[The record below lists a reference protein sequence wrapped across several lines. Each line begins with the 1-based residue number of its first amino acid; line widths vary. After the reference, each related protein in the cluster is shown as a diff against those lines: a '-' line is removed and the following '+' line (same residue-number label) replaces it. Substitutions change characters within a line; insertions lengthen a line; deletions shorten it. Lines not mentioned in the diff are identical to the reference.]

1 MVAPK
6 GRAAGGFRILDESK
20 TSKKERNIKGQGS
33 ERVRTESFAS
43 MAKPPRDALGRVSLP
58 RKPML
63 VNASTKSIDQTDT
76 QNDKGRMKNGR
87 KALADIGNI
96 NSGRIQQCSN
106 QLSYKPKILSW
117 RDKFEGSKKP
127 SLDKSNV
134 SRGYGRFSLARGIMV
149 ADVSSTMS
157 MRGNPKSSAQISGRL
172 KLPTRRKTVGEAR
185 VSKDNQIEGPDIDSK
200 VRKIHAGKLPQTR
213 LVVGAQKVNKKA
225 STTRKPAVST
235 AKLRRAVMARKTS
248 ITNKFE
254 TNGNSKNKEL
264 EELGTYNIHENSMVS
279 QELASYSNGSN
290 CMNDTASKTSISGF
304 KSNRRKS
311 YTLSLVV
318 RRGCDSLMKNDLLA
332 NIDDITNPLEVVDY
346 VDGIYQYYWTMEEE
360 RPSLA
365 NFMDI
370 QSDITSKMR
379 SILVNWLIEV
389 HHKYQLME
397 ESLFLMI
404 ELLDRLLSIVNIK
417 KNELQ
422 LFGLATLLLASKY
435 EDYWHPKVAELIS
448 LSINQYTKDEMLG
461 MEMFI
466 LKKLKFRLNV
476 PTPYVFMLRFLRAA
490 ESDKKLEDLAFYLI
504 ELCLVENESLKYKP
518 SLLCASA
525 IFVARSNLKLNPP
538 WTRLLSKHSHYEKS
552 QLRNCAEMILKF
564 QKAACL
570 KPVKY
575 TYQKYLKPD
584 RSCVAS
590 IKPINILP

>member
-20 TSKKERNIKGQGS
+20 ASKKERNFKGQENES
-33 ERVRTESFAS
+33 RRTEKFALI
-43 MAKPPRDALGRVSLP
+43 AKPPRDGLGRVSLP
-58 RKPML
+58 RKPVL
-63 VNASTKSIDQTDT
+63 ANASTKFIGQTDKE
-76 QNDKGRMKNGR
+76 KGKEVMKNGR
-87 KALADIGNI
+87 KALADIGNL
-96 NSGRIQQCSN
+96 NNGRVQQYSN
-106 QLSYKPKILSW
+106 QLSYKPKIL

-127 SLDKSNV
+127 SLDQSNV
-134 SRGYGRFSLARGIMV
+134 SRVYGRFSLARGIVV
-149 ADVSSTMS
+149 ADVSSTMY
-157 MRGNPKSSAQISGRL
+157 MRGNLKSSAQISGRL

-185 VSKDNQIEGPDIDSK
+185 VSKENQIEIPDIDSK

-213 LVVGAQKVNKKA
+213 LVVGAQKVNIKA
-225 STTRKPAVST
+225 ATTRKPAVST
-235 AKLRRAVMARKTS
+235 SKLRRAVMARKPS

-264 EELGTYNIHENSMVS
+264 EELGTYNNHENSMVS
-279 QELASYSNGSN
+279 QELASHSNGSN
-290 CMNDTASKTSISGF
+290 YMNDTVCKASISGF
-304 KSNRRKS
+304 KSNIRKS
-311 YTLSLVV
+311 YTLSLVI
-318 RRGCDSLMKNDLLA
+318 RRGCDSLKKNDLLA

-346 VDGIYQYYWTMEEE
+346 VDDIYQYYWTMEVE

-435 EDYWHPKVAELIS
+435 EDYWHPKVDELIS
-448 LSINQYTKDEMLG
+448 LSANQYTRDEMLG
-461 MEMFI
+461 MEIFI

-490 ESDKKLEDLAFYLI
+490 QSDKKLEDLAFYLI

-525 IFVARSNLKLNPP
+525 IFVARSNLKLSPT
-538 WTRLLSKHSHYEKS
+538 WTRLLSKHSHYEES
-552 QLRNCAEMILKF
+552 QLRSCAEMILRF
-564 QKAACL
+564 LKAACRN
-570 KPVKY
+570 PVKY